1 MISYDMPKVE
11 LGDFINYIAHEDAAP
26 NIGIVTEVST
36 RSIKCWVI
44 VPDYGGI
51 EKYSVH
57 HKDDPGLEEF
67 TEWKRFGMWFPK
79 KQNTELAV
87 FSEKLAL
94 LEKKIGVLEGRKPK
108 TDIKK

>member
-1 MISYDMPKVE
+1 MINFEMPAVE
-11 LGDFINYIAHEDAAP
+11 MGDFINYTAHEDAIP
-26 NIGIVTEVST
+26 NLGIVTEVSS

-67 TEWKRFGMWFPK
+67 PEWKRFGMWFPK
-79 KQNTELAV
+79 KPDAQIAV
-87 FSEKLAL
+87 LSEKLAL
-94 LEKKIGVLEGRKPK
+94 LEKKIGVLEGRKAK
-108 TDIKK
+108 TDTKK